1 MKVSKEVLPLG
12 GSLNYLAVRP
22 TGAPGSENEL
32 EQHQS
37 EKENR

>member
-1 MKVSKEVLPLG
+1 MNVSKEVLPLG

-22 TGAPGSENEL
+22 PGAPGLENEL
-32 EQHQS
+32 EHQS